1 MFSKSDFH
9 LHSVY
14 SDWSLTVNEL
24 DWLLSDVWVEYYS
37 ITDHDS
43 VWACIES
50 RELTKTRR
58 NWPRSI
64 PWIEITTLYKS
75 KILHLLAYGFNPN
88 NCDLI
93 RFLEQQR
100 RARRDRA
107 IDITTMLNQDL
118 IKEEKTPIPIEEI
131 LKLETEW
138 PITRPDIAN
147 YLMKIW
153 YVQTFQEAFDNWLR
167 RYDVPLTTS
176 DINQT
181 IGLIRDIGWTSV
193 LAHAF
198 APHVSIQSITKDAV
212 QQIQI
217 LTELKK
223 AWLHW
228 LELYYSDYENNPH
241 SQISHTINMADE
253 LNLLVTGGSDF
264 HGGGRTGITLP
275 WVSFPYH
282 RVQTFLEEVHK

>member
-1 MFSKSDFH
+1 
-9 LHSVY
+9 
-14 SDWSLTVNEL
+14 
-24 DWLLSDVWVEYYS
+24 
-37 ITDHDS
+37 
-43 VWACIES
+43 
-50 RELTKTRR
+50 
-58 NWPRSI
+58 
-64 PWIEITTLYKS
+64 
-75 KILHLLAYGFNPN
+75 
-88 NCDLI
+88 
-93 RFLEQQR
+93 
-100 RARRDRA
+100 
-107 IDITTMLNQDL
+107 MLNQDL